1 MSWSGPTT
9 DDANSIY
16 MYRRIVESSS
26 RGVRSCYAHM
36 REQIRRDHAFLD
48 LRRDFLINEDKVYFF
63 EPEMVSMNFK
73 LSVLLA
79 EAISGS
85 KTIIPVTSNRSRLP
99 NFFLHCHFRVLA
111 AGSRA
116 RGGARRVFTVL

>member
-9 DDANSIY
+9 DDGNSIY

-36 REQIRRDHAFLD
+36 REQIRRDHAFLE
-48 LRRDFLINEDKVYFF
+48 LGGDFLINEVKVYVFVSDA
-63 EPEMVSMNFK
+63 VSMNCKF
-73 LSVLLA
+73 SVLSIETA
-79 EAISGS
+79 SDT

-99 NFFLHCHFRVLA
+99 DFFLHCQFRVLA

-116 RGGARRVFTVL
+116 RGGAR